1 MSGDIVPL
9 WDGSATLQYRTFP
22 EALATVPNMSQ
33 TIPVPEKP
41 RTLWSVIA
49 AVFFFPT
56 GLAAVFQSGK
66 TYCRVA
72 VALPGHGNPR
82 PLRELPGLKR
92 GELSIQC
99 LQEARVGHR
108 QAVRG

>member
-66 TYCRVA
+66 TYASNLAGDHASAHDAASAARKWQNISAICFI
-72 VALPGHGNPR
+72 ALFILNLVFGGIWNN
-82 PLRELPGLKR
+82 
-92 GELSIQC
+92 
-99 LQEARVGHR
+99 
-108 QAVRG
+108 